1 MRAIVCSWRTAPSC
15 VLHLSPSGALIG
27 STEQLSK
34 RAKEGEGGRGDEYKL
49 GDSLNA
55 PEIVM
60 IATGSEDA
68 TVKLWDAVDQR
79 CIRTR
84 EEEMRERVLQTSCG
98 DERGKRERDE
108 REGRERDE

>member
-84 EEEMRERVLQTSCG
+84 EELLQEGVQRVAET
-98 DERGKRERDE
+98 RGTRERDE